1 MEKTTINGKSLAQIA
16 AEFRAPFAQECFD
29 TNDADGTPYI
39 PVEVFEKRFN
49 DTVGM
54 LNYNKEVSPARLMEV
69 AGKASVAVTMT
80 ISLLDD
86 NGQNILTRSS
96 NGAKDVIIVKE
107 TGKPK
112 SLKSDI
118 SGAESDAFKQI
129 CKSFGIGVD
138 QLRDLAFNKKKKNG
152 GAYHGNAQQTEED
165 TAFTVTLNSP
175 FSRGN
180 KFISATGT
188 DQKGQTVK
196 VMIFERNFPEI
207 EKKCPVEN
215 FIAGVKPG
223 CTICFTG
230 KYSTFN
236 NTLQAIFS
244 KDLARPAA

>member
-1 MEKTTINGKSLAQIA
+1 MAQIA
-16 AEFRAPFAQECFD
+16 AEFRAPFGTESFD
-29 TNDADGTPYI
+29 TNKADGTPYI

-49 DTVGM
+49 DTVGI
-54 LNYNKEVSPARLMEV
+54 LNYNKVITPARLMEV
-69 AGKASVAVTMT
+69 GGIASVSVTMT

-86 NGQNILTRSS
+86 NGRTILTRAS

-138 QLRDLAFNKKKKNG
+138 QLRELAFNKKKKNDSS
-152 GAYHGNAQQTEED
+152 YQNSTQPDEE

-188 DQKGQTVK
+188 DQKGQAVK
-196 VMIFERNFPEI
+196 VMIFEREFSEI
-207 EKKCPVEN
+207 EKKCPVDT
-215 FIAGVKPG
+215 FILGMKPG
-223 CTICFTG
+223 HTISFTG
-230 KYSTFN
+230 KYATFK

-244 KDLARPAA
+244 RDLARPAA